1 MRHGRKNKKLGRTAS
16 HRKALLANLC
26 IELMRHKRI
35 KTTLTKAKEAGRLA
49 ERLITYAKQS
59 KAFEDQETSLSLSK
73 RRKIISSLNNTNF
86 HVQPPDVTDADVEAY
101 AVALESRISKSR
113 ENWESLNDKKK
124 RKRAFAALSG
134 SRKLKFSELKNEDV
148 ENYEKALMARLSV
161 MKERWDKLS
170 KDAKIRRVKKHSM
183 RKTIVS
189 ELVDEIAPR
198 MIELDETRKSK
209 NPNYTGG
216 GYTRVLKLG
225 RRNGD
230 GASMAILEL
239 VGFEKDHITKQEQAA
254 EKKETRKKTLAER
267 IKEKKEEMETGAKS

>member
-16 HRKALLANLC
+16 HRKALLSNLC

-49 ERLITYAKQS
+49 ERLITFAKQTRTY
-59 KAFEDQETSLSLSK
+59 AGDQESAQSLAK
-73 RRKIISSLNNTNF
+73 RRRIISALSETSF
-86 HVQPPDVTDADVEAY
+86 HTQPPDVTDADVEAY
-101 AVALESRISKSR
+101 ASSLESRISKSR
-113 ENWESLNDKKK
+113 ENWESLSEKKK
-124 RKRAFAALSG
+124 RKRALAASTG
-134 SRKLKFSELKNEDV
+134 SRKMKFADV
-148 ENYEKALMARLSV
+148 TDEQVAAYEKSLMDRLSS
-161 MKERWDKLS
+161 MKDKWDKLD
-170 KDAKIRRVKKHSM
+170 KAAKVRRVKKHAM
-183 RKTIVS
+183 RKSIVS

-198 MIELDETRKSK
+198 MMELDETRKSK

-239 VGFEKDHITKQEQAA
+239 VGFEKDHIAKQEQAA
-254 EKKETRKKTLAER
+254 EKKETRQKTLAER
-267 IKEKKEEMETGAKS
+267 IKEKKQEMEAGA